1 VTLSQTPPPVATCPS
16 ATPPLPLLDL
26 SEKLIV
32 LGVTGSI
39 AAYKAAIL
47 ARTLVKAGASVQV
60 ILTERAREFVGSATF
75 AGITGRPPACGMFDP
90 NAGGESHV
98 SLTARA
104 DLIVVAP
111 ATADVLARLAQGRAD
126 DLLTATALCARQ
138 TIVIA
143 PAMHPA
149 MWLHPATQRNVEQL
163 KQDGRVRFVGPECGE
178 VASGDQ
184 GRGRMSDPERIADY
198 IGSLLTDRDLAGR
211 HVVVTA
217 GPTVEDLDPV
227 RYLTNRS
234 SGKMGFQLAARAAR
248 RGAKVTLVA
257 GPVALQSPE
266 GVTHVRVR
274 GALEM
279 QRALDDV
286 LGTDLTGA
294 DALIM
299 AAAVADY
306 RVAEVS
312 GTKLKRHAETM
323 NLSLLKNPDLLQT
336 LSQRR
341 QGTRISL
348 IGFAVETADD
358 AAMVDFARDKLRRKR
373 VDMVVANHASESLG
387 ADTNR
392 VWLVTETDARPIPTA
407 AKSVVADRILDWLSQ
422 SFSGAS
428 DR

>member
-1 VTLSQTPPPVATCPS
+1 MTSSQPPRPS
-16 ATPPLPLLDL
+16 AISLSTSSAHSQLDL

-39 AAYKAAIL
+39 AAYKSAIL

-60 ILTERAREFVGSATF
+60 VLTERAREFVGAATF
-75 AGITGRPPACGMFDP
+75 AGLTGRPPACGMFDP

-104 DLIVVAP
+104 DVIVIAP
-111 ATADVLARLAQGRAD
+111 ATADILARLAQGRAD

-138 TIVIA
+138 PIVIA

-149 MWLHPATQRNVEQL
+149 MWSHPATQRNVEQL
-163 KQDGRVRFVGPECGE
+163 KRDGRVYFVGPECGE

-184 GRGRMSDPERIADY
+184 GRGRMSEPDQIANQ
-198 IGSLLTDRDLAGR
+198 IRSLLTKKDLAGR

-234 SGKMGFQLAARAAR
+234 SGKMGFHLATCAAR

-257 GPVALQSPE
+257 GPVGLQSPE
-266 GVTHVRVR
+266 GVTLVHVR

-279 QRALDDV
+279 QRALDEV
-286 LGTDLTGA
+286 LGSNLEGA

-312 GTKLKRHAETM
+312 NTKLKRNAETM

-336 LSQRR
+336 LGQRR
-341 QGTRISL
+341 KGSKISL

-358 AAMVDFARDKLRRKR
+358 EAIVALARDKLRRKH

-392 VWLVTETDARPIPTA
+392 VWLVTETDALPIPTA
-407 AKSVVADRILDWLSQ
+407 AKSVVADSILDWLSHC
-422 SFSGAS
+422 FTGAS
-428 DR
+428 ER